1 MRLNG
6 QISTYDKHIGEK
18 IAFVLSGGDTDTT
31 KELFEENILKLE
43 KNAIYDLMKENL
55 TIERLE
61 YILETGKYL
70 RN

>member
-1 MRLNG
+1 MDTFNKCKQLVGNTPL
-6 QISTYDKHIGEK
+6 IDYKYNH
-18 IAFVLSGGDTDTT
+18 TDTT

>member
-1 MRLNG
+1 MFY
-6 QISTYDKHIGEK
+6 Q
-18 IAFVLSGGDTDTT
+18 GDTDITQ
-31 KELFEENILKLE
+31 EILEDDISKLE
-43 KNAIYDLMKENL
+43 KDAIYKLMKENL